1 MNVQFNVIVM
11 KKGILILIFSLLLC
25 GAPLVAQTAQ
35 KEMPK
40 AQISAVSNTAGTL
53 TVNNHSGKTTSFTVY
68 SITGQVVKVIELK
81 AGSSTFSLPQGFY
94 IVKTDDYTMKVAV
107 K

>member
-1 MNVQFNVIVM
+1 MRISAIMM
-11 KKGILILIFSLLLC
+11 KKGILTIAFSLLLC
-25 GAPLVAQTAQ
+25 GAPLVAQNVA
-35 KEMPK
+35 KETPK

-53 TVNNHSGKTTSFTVY
+53 TVNNNSGKATSFTVY
-68 SITGQVVKVIELK
+68 SITGQVVKVVELK
-81 AGSSTFSLPQGFY
+81 AGSSTFALPQGFY